1 MGILDMSAPTTVL
14 KHADKKFS
22 FRGFDQVQMIGKN
35 MDEIKQ
41 LYRSRQRRKLNR
53 MTENNPSYHKKF
65 LKFLKKLEVNR
76 SKVVNLSDKPK
87 AVKTHMRD
95 LVVVPKMIGSVDIK
109 NNVIGYYL
117 GEFAMTYRRVCHGK
131 PGVGV

>member
-1 MGILDMSAPTTVL
+1 MV
-14 KHADKKFS
+14 S

-95 LVVVPKMIGSVDIK
+95 FVVVPKMIGSVV
-109 NNVIGYYL
+109 NVHTGKAFAS
-117 GEFAMTYRRVCHGK
+117 GEVAMTYKRVCHGK
-131 PGVGV
+131 PGVGATHSSKFAPIK